1 MKAHLPL
8 VVQAD
13 LEVELME
20 LILLVES
27 DVMLLQI
34 LVVAVVV
41 KEIIMVIV
49 QVINLVMVDQVEFY
63 LKNQQLI
70 F

>member
-1 MKAHLPL
+1 MKAHLLP

-13 LEVELME
+13 LEAELME
-20 LILLVES
+20 PILLVES